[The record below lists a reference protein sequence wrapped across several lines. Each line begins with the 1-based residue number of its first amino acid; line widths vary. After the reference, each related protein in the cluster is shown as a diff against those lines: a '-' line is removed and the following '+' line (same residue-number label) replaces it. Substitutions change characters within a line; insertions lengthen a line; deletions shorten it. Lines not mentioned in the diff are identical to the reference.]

1 MYAVVS
7 LFLSLSLSL
16 SLLLRFKRVQV
27 ARSLFPLLFTFW
39 FLKFIVVLIY
49 TRFSLSFFLSLQ
61 INLHLKRTKVIYAK
75 YLNFILSSGSLSMY
89 S

>member
-16 SLLLRFKRVQV
+16 SLLLRFKIVQV
-27 ARSLFPLLFTFW
+27 ARSLFPLLPFW
-39 FLKFIVVLIY
+39 FLKFIVILIY

-61 INLHLKRTKVIYAK
+61 LNLHLKRTKVIYAK